1 MTKLFSFSLSAI
13 VALAAFAFVAPASA
27 DTFDV
32 PPSARLS
39 CKANSDGSFTVSWTG
54 VNLATVHHFHGVKA
68 AGWKTPI
75 VLNGAK
81 VAHFRGGNPRF
92 NATNAVGLW
101 MLWECSAQTPKG
113 VLAKGDPRLD
123 GLGIACDWID
133 PDDGQPK
140 AALECVR

>member
-1 MTKLFSFSLSAI
+1 MTKLFSFLLSAF
-13 VALAAFAFVAPASA
+13 VASAAFAFAAPASA

-32 PPSARLS
+32 PSSARLS
-39 CKANSDGSFTVSWTG
+39 CKANGDGSYTVSWTG
-54 VNLATVHHFHGVKA
+54 VTLDTIEHFHGVKT

-81 VAHFRGGNPRF
+81 VAHFKGGNPRF
-92 NATNAVGLW
+92 NGLHKGLW

-113 VLAKGDPRLD
+113 VLAKGDPRLK
-123 GLGIACDWID
+123 GIGIACDWLD
-133 PDDGQPK
+133 PADGQPK

>member
-92 NATNAVGLW
+92 NATNAAGLW
-101 MLWECSAQTPKG
+101 MLRECSAQTPKG
-113 VLAKGDPRLD
+113 VLAKDPRLQ
-123 GLGIACDWID
+123 GIGIACDWLD
-133 PDDGQPK
+133 PADGQPK